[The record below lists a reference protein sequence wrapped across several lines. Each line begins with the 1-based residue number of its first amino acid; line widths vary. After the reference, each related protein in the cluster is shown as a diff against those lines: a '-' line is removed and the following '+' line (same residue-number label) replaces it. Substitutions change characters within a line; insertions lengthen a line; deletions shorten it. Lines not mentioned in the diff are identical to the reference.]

1 MKIVAIIPARGGS
14 KGIPE
19 KNIKNF
25 CGQPLIAWAIKEALK
40 SKLLNRVIVST
51 DDKKIAFM
59 ARQYGAETPFIQ
71 PAKLAQ
77 ASSRM
82 EQVFVYALRWLKEN
96 ENYNIDVIVWLQP
109 TSPLRQSQHID
120 GAVELFLNKKC
131 DAVISA
137 SELPADHNPYWIYK
151 EPRAGHKTLF
161 NAMGQN
167 IKDIPARRQLLPK
180 YYFMNNIVFVMRA
193 KNLLDIKPTLFGK
206 TQELYKMSD
215 FYDADINTPNEWL
228 MTEIKFNQL
237 KNKSNKKTLD
247 SLKQLSGF

>member
-1 MKIVAIIPARGGS
+1 MKKIIAIIPARGGS

-25 CGQPLIAWAIKEALK
+25 CGKPLIAWAIESALGAK
-40 SKLLNRVIVST
+40 RLDRVVVST
-51 DDKKIAFM
+51 DDVKIAAI
-59 ARQYGAETPFIQ
+59 ARKYGAETPFKQ
-71 PAKLAQ
+71 PAELAQ

-82 EQVFVYALRWLKEN
+82 EQVFVYALRWLKKN
-96 ENYNIDVIVWLQP
+96 ENYNVDVIVWLQP
-109 TSPLRQSQHID
+109 TSPLRQSHHID
-120 GAVELFLNKKC
+120 EAIELFLKKKR

-151 EPRAGHKTLF
+151 EPKTGCKTLF

-167 IKDIPARRQLLPK
+167 IKNIPARRQLLPK

-193 KNLLDIKPTLFGK
+193 KNLLDIRPTLFGK
-206 TQELYKMSD
+206 TQEIYKMND

-228 MTEIKFNQL
+228 MTEIKFKRLQKRDL
-237 KNKSNKKTLD
+237 
-247 SLKQLSGF
+247 